1 MNQALID
8 RFEDLMESDLN
19 DPEVQYQIG
28 LCYQNG
34 EGTEQSGAEAEKWFH
49 RAAEQG
55 HQGAQALLSAG
66 REQAEELGEIT
77 GDNLPD
83 WCLRA
88 EKPDDTEAQYQV
100 GRYFLEH
107 PELGGQEEG
116 EEYLK
121 RAEDGGKFEA
131 SLLLGK
137 LMLKRPG
144 QEAEAI
150 HKLKNAADGNRLP
163 EAAFLLGRCYMEGTG
178 VEQNSEE
185 AARYLELGAEAGGA
199 EAMIEIAA
207 QYTVGMGLPA
217 MPGRGRSWLA
227 RAQRLGLADAKQR
240 YDLRCAQLTQEKE
253 ELQRAEETRRAE
265 EAKRIEEARQAEEAR
280 RAEEAKRIEEAR
292 QAEEARHAEEAKQQA
307 ARKGRF
313 GRFLILLG
321 LWMPLEFMAVTTAM
335 VLNYFL
341 DIGTSFDGLPAF
353 IKWSFVLL
361 PFVPS
366 LLAAGSHVLRRNG
379 VREWYRGLSGEA
391 VATTGNQLFYVSFLF
406 FEIMIII
413 VDGLGLLGIIV
424 LTVLLMIALGLLWL
438 VNQLVM
444 AVLGINDTKR

>member
-1 MNQALID
+1 
-8 RFEDLMESDLN
+8 
-19 DPEVQYQIG
+19 
-28 LCYQNG
+28 
-34 EGTEQSGAEAEKWFH
+34 
-49 RAAEQG
+49 
-55 HQGAQALLSAG
+55 
-66 REQAEELGEIT
+66 
-77 GDNLPD
+77 
-83 WCLRA
+83 
-88 EKPDDTEAQYQV
+88 
-100 GRYFLEH
+100 
-107 PELGGQEEG
+107 
-116 EEYLK
+116 
-121 RAEDGGKFEA
+121 
-131 SLLLGK
+131 
-137 LMLKRPG
+137 MLKRPG

-253 ELQRAEETRRAE
+253 ELQRAEET
-265 EAKRIEEARQAEEAR
+265 R

>member
-55 HQGAQALLSAG
+55 HQGAQALLSAD

-178 VEQNSEE
+178 VERNSEE

-199 EAMIEIAA
+199 EAMVEIAA

-253 ELQRAEETRRAE
+253 KLQRAEETRRAE

-280 RAEEAKRIEEAR
+280 RAEETRRLEEAR
-292 QAEEARHAEEAKQQA
+292 QVEEARHAEEAKQQA

-321 LWMPLEFMAVTTAM
+321 IWMPLEFMAVTTAM

-379 VREWYRGLSGEA
+379 VREWYRGLSGEV
-391 VATTGNQLFYVSFLF
+391 VAATGNQLFYVSFLF